1 MTEIAF
7 CMDPGEW
14 VRGTVLEPT
23 YEATEYV
30 GIFHVTTQLQT
41 LENNPTLKSRRQL
54 GGIQGL
60 GGGERHGPD
69 RVSTV
74 FDLERAMVLWGAMR
88 SVVRAVRGEMTPSEL
103 AKAML
108 RWLGFPHAY
117 ESWLDTLEQEAADV
131 EEEEN
136 TFLDGATELL
146 QGLKIFGVFPEDPEV
161 LRGLRSQATWMELIS
176 NQSRRIDRAFASGP
190 DVYQMVQTIEAIV
203 DENFGRA
210 FHDGEADMILCSR
223 QIGFVAPYE
232 IFSKISPDQIS
243 VLQLAAKKGCK
254 ADWNPDECEV
264 RFFPGDLRIL
274 RYRVEELGPI
284 RWKNDEIPLSK
295 FSLK

>member
-14 VRGTVLEPT
+14 VVGTSLEPS
-23 YEATEYV
+23 YAASEDV

-54 GGIQGL
+54 AGIQGL
-60 GGGERHGPD
+60 GGSERHGPD
-69 RVSTV
+69 QVSTV
-74 FDLERAMVLWGAMR
+74 FDLDRAMALWGGMR
-88 SVVRAVRGEMTPSEL
+88 SVVRAVRGEMKPSEL
-103 AKAML
+103 AKAVL
-108 RWLGFPHAY
+108 RWLQFPEGY
-117 ESWLDTLEQEAADV
+117 ESWLSTLEQDAMDA
-131 EEEEN
+131 EEDEN

-146 QGLKIFGVFPEDPEV
+146 GALKIFGVYPEESEV
-161 LRGLRSQATWMELIS
+161 LESLRHQSTWMDLIS
-176 NQSRRIDRAFASGP
+176 KQSRRIDNVFKSGP
-190 DVYQMVQTIEAIV
+190 DVYQMVQSIESVV
-203 DENFGRA
+203 DENFGMA
-210 FHDGEADMILCSR
+210 FHDDEMDMILCSPM
-223 QIGFVAPYE
+223 IGFVAPYE

-243 VLQLAAKKGCK
+243 ILQLAAKKGCK

-284 RWKNDEIPLSK
+284 RWKNDEVPLSK